1 LSHRDQTSKPCA
13 AIFGCAGTELNP
25 EEIAFFAESDPLGF
39 ILFARNIDT
48 PAQVRDL
55 VAALRDAVGRDDAF
69 VLIDQ
74 EGGRVARLR
83 PPHWRAYPAA
93 RWFGELARADQIV
106 ASEAVALNSRLIAH
120 DLVDLG
126 IDVDCLPVLDVPG
139 ADAHEVIGDRAYGLD
154 PRLVATLGRA
164 ACGGLLAGGVLPV
177 IKHIPG
183 HGRARADSH
192 QELPIV
198 DTGPEDLA
206 RLDFAPFRALAEMP
220 IAMTAHVVYAA
231 FDDAAPATTSA
242 RVIDGVIRGTIGFD
256 GLLLSDDLSMEALSG
271 TVESRAS
278 AAIAAGC
285 DAVLHCNGN
294 FEEMSAVAAVV
305 DELGAAA
312 AARVVRAQG
321 MKRRPQPFD
330 AAAADAHLAGLE
342 RGISA

>member
-1 LSHRDQTSKPCA
+1 MSRRDQTSKPRA
-13 AIFGCAGTELNP
+13 VIFGCAGTELSP
-25 EEIAFFAESDPLGF
+25 DELALFAESDPLGF

-48 PAQVRDL
+48 PTQVREL
-55 VAALRDAVGRDDAF
+55 VVALRDAGGRDDAF

-106 ASEAVALNSRLIAH
+106 AAEAVALNSRLIAH

-139 ADAHEVIGDRAYGLD
+139 ADAHEVIGDRAYGLG

-231 FDDAAPATTSA
+231 FDDAAPATPSA

-305 DELGAAA
+305 DELGSAA

-321 MKRRPQPFD
+321 VKRRPQPFD

>member
-1 LSHRDQTSKPCA
+1 MSHRDQTSKPCA

-106 ASEAVALNSRLIAH
+106 AAEAVALNSRLIAH

-126 IDVDCLPVLDVPG
+126 IDVDCLPVLDVPDTG
-139 ADAHEVIGDRAYGLD
+139 AHEVIGDRAYGLD
-154 PRLVATLGRA
+154 PRIVTTLGRA

-192 QELPIV
+192 MELPIV
-198 DTGPEDLA
+198 DTRPEELTQ
-206 RLDFAPFRALAEMP
+206 LDFAPFRALAEMP
-220 IAMTAHVVYAA
+220 IAMTAHVVYSA
-231 FDDAAPATTSA
+231 FDESAPATTSS
-242 RVIDGVIRGTIGFD
+242 RVIEDVIRGTIGFD

-271 TVESRAS
+271 TVASRAT

-285 DAVLHCNGN
+285 DAVLHCNGD
-294 FEEMSAVAAVV
+294 FAEMTAVAAVI
-305 DELGAAA
+305 DELSTAADVRVDR
-312 AARVVRAQG
+312 ARG
-321 MKRRPQPFD
+321 MKRSPQPFD
-330 AAAADAHLAGLE
+330 VAAADSHLAGLE
-342 RGISA
+342 RGIGG